1 VARRVGERRARV
13 AYERAVR
20 GLEAIVT
27 GRAGSDPEE
36 HRALVDRISIEL
48 SKLSR

>member
-1 VARRVGERRARV
+1 VGERRARI

-20 GLEAIVT
+20 GIEAIVT
-27 GRAGSDPEE
+27 GRAGSDPDDY
-36 HRALVDRISIEL
+36 RALVDRISVEL